1 MPLLLRSLYYH
12 KNFFTTMEYLQL
24 SNRTVNGKCENLCY
38 INASLNLL
46 NLSTEF
52 SRFFQQYSYL
62 ESNDLLQCFPVSAEL
77 SKIFTGAVKSAAVLR
92 STIAEKSKQPQF
104 STWNQQDITEF
115 HRVLLDVLEKEFK
128 RNNCRT
134 GLVLIAKF
142 LGREKQSLEFVTEC
156 RVCQYK
162 PDDKIDDLDILSLD
176 ISANVTSRKL
186 TDIVQEHFSKLDER
200 EMRCECP
207 DSAYKAVRVTSSLT
221 QTPDYLVIELRR
233 YRIVAGNQYKSI
245 QIVRL
250 DDVLTLP
257 TGEEYHL
264 MGVTDHRGTTIQ
276 SGHYVTFVRSGSD
289 WFLVNDSIVTKV
301 NRDYV
306 TSQDNVLLLYSKT
319 EHNQNQ
325 NDKIPSL
332 SDKLR
337 NVNMNDTSTT
347 ETDTVTE
354 KVPCL
359 GCGKKFKH
367 IYGHIRI
374 KENRSCMEK
383 YDIDDIEEEKK
394 KYAVFEAETL
404 RKYKEKNPDKSA
416 EKKRDWAFI
425 FSNNLRNVNYDQP
438 STTETNTA
446 TEKVPCLCCGKKYK
460 HIFPHIKGN
469 GPCQEKY
476 DIEEEKMKYNAIRA
490 ELVRMSRARSREKDP
505 DKYAE
510 KIRSAK
516 SRSRSKKKEADPVGL
531 REDEKSR
538 QSRSRSNRKEAD
550 PEGLREDEKSRQ
562 SRSRSNRKEAD
573 PENLLEDEKSR
584 QSRSREKRK
593 HDDPDGLAEKEK
605 FKRMKKKDRLQTA
618 EGRIAAFREATRDG
632 PCFPCICCQRAMFK
646 KQVVIYEGK
655 VKAKIESYEG
665 LYEKAIERIDMIP
678 IVRNKYY
685 LCKTCKKYL
694 DKNQVPP
701 MSHCNNLEH
710 DYPGRKINI
719 KDDDGNKIDEYVL
732 TKEDC
737 DNLHL
742 TDLEQSLIARSLIF
756 LKIHKLPKS
765 RMGCISDKIVY
776 IPINENDTLN
786 TINTILRTPSEA
798 GILPVKVK
806 RKLEYRSNYMEEFIS
821 IPKII
826 GALRV
831 LHRVRHPEYRFLT
844 EEMIKDYEKRCLKDI
859 EKEKDDN

>member
-319 EHNQNQ
+319 ENNQNQ

-404 RKYKEKNPDKSA
+404 RKYKEKDPDKSA

-446 TEKVPCLCCGKKYK
+446 TEKVPCLSCGKKYK

-531 REDEKSR
+531 R
-538 QSRSRSNRKEAD
+538 
-550 PEGLREDEKSRQ
+550 
-562 SRSRSNRKEAD
+562 
-573 PENLLEDEKSR
+573 EDEKSR

-732 TKEDC
+732 TQEDC

-831 LHRVRHPEYRFLT
+831 LHKVRHPEYRFLT

>member
-250 DDVLTLP
+250 DDVLKLP
-257 TGEEYHL
+257 TGEEYRL

-319 EHNQNQ
+319 ENNQNQ

-404 RKYKEKNPDKSA
+404 RKYKEKDPDKSA

-446 TEKVPCLCCGKKYK
+446 TEKVPCLSCGKKYK

-531 REDEKSR
+531 R
-538 QSRSRSNRKEAD
+538 
-550 PEGLREDEKSRQ
+550 
-562 SRSRSNRKEAD
+562 
-573 PENLLEDEKSR
+573 EDEKSR

-732 TKEDC
+732 TQEDC

-831 LHRVRHPEYRFLT
+831 LHKVRHPEYRFLT

>member
-207 DSAYKAVRVTSSLT
+207 DSAYKPVRVTSSLT

-319 EHNQNQ
+319 ENNQNQ

-367 IYGHIRI
+367 IYGHINL
-374 KENRSCMEK
+374 KANKSCMEK
-383 YDIDDIEEEKK
+383 YDIDTIEEEKK
-394 KYAVFEAETL
+394 KYNVFIDETL
-404 RKYKEKNPDKSA
+404 RKHKATEKDTDKSA

-438 STTETNTA
+438 STTETKTA

-516 SRSRSKKKEADPVGL
+516 SRSRSNMKEADPEGFAEKKRSADSRSRSKKKEADPVGL
-531 REDEKSR
+531 R
-538 QSRSRSNRKEAD
+538 
-550 PEGLREDEKSRQ
+550 
-562 SRSRSNRKEAD
+562 
-573 PENLLEDEKSR
+573 EDEKSR

-776 IPINENDTLN
+776 VPINENDTLN

-831 LHRVRHPEYRFLT
+831 LHKVRHPEYRFLT

>member
-1 MPLLLRSLYYH
+1 M
-12 KNFFTTMEYLQL
+12 
-24 SNRTVNGKCENLCY
+24 CY

-46 NLSTEF
+46 NLSAEF
-52 SRFFQQYSYL
+52 SSFFQQYSYL
-62 ESNDLLQCFPVSAEL
+62 ESDDLLQSFPVSAEL
-77 SKIFTGAVKSAAVLR
+77 SKIFSGAVKSASVLR
-92 STIAEKSKQPQF
+92 SAIAEASEQPRF
-104 STWNQQDITEF
+104 LTWNQQDITDF
-115 HRVLLDVLEKEFK
+115 HHVLLDVLEEEFK

-134 GLVLIAKF
+134 GLEVLDKF

-162 PDDKIDDLDILSLD
+162 PDDKIDNFDILSLD
-176 ISANVTSRKL
+176 ISANETSRKL

-200 EMRCECP
+200 EMRCQCP
-207 DSAYKAVRVTSSLT
+207 DSADKTVRVTSSIS
-221 QTPDYLVIELRR
+221 QAPDNLVIELRR
-233 YRIVAGNQYKSI
+233 YRIVADNQYKSI

-250 DDVLTLP
+250 EDVLTLP
-257 TGEEYHL
+257 TGEEYRL
-264 MGVTDHRGTTIQ
+264 MGVTDHRGATIQ
-276 SGHYVTFVRSGSD
+276 SGHYVTFVKSGSD

-306 TSQDNVLLLYSKT
+306 TSQDNVLLLYSKY
-319 EHNQNQ
+319 ENNQNQ
-325 NDKIPSL
+325 NEIFDEISSL

-337 NVNMNDTSTT
+337 NVN
-347 ETDTVTE
+347 
-354 KVPCL
+354 
-359 GCGKKFKH
+359 
-367 IYGHIRI
+367 I
-374 KENRSCMEK
+374 
-383 YDIDDIEEEKK
+383 
-394 KYAVFEAETL
+394 
-404 RKYKEKNPDKSA
+404 
-416 EKKRDWAFI
+416 
-425 FSNNLRNVNYDQP
+425 DQP
-438 STTETNTA
+438 STTETKTA
-446 TEKVPCLCCGKKYK
+446 TERIPCLCCGKKYK

-476 DIEEEKMKYNAIRA
+476 DIEEEKKKYNAIRA
-490 ELVRMSRARSREKDP
+490 EITRMSKARAREKDP

-510 KIRSAK
+510 KKRSAD
-516 SRSRSKKKEADPVGL
+516 SRSRSKRKEADPEGFAGKQ
-531 REDEKSR
+531 RSAD
-538 QSRSRSNRKEAD
+538 SRSRSNRKEAD

-573 PENLLEDEKSR
+573 PEEFAEKKRSADTRSRSKRLRTDPEDLHEKEKSR
-584 QSRSREKRK
+584 QSKSREKRK

-605 FKRMKKKDRLQTA
+605 FKRMKKKDRLKTA

-655 VKAKIESYEG
+655 VKEKIESYEG

-701 MSHCNNLEH
+701 MSHCNNLDV

-719 KDDDGNKIDEYVL
+719 KDDDGNKIDEYIL
-732 TKEDC
+732 TQEDC
-737 DNLHL
+737 DNLKL

-765 RMGCISDKIVY
+765 RMGCVKDKIVY
-776 IPINENDTLN
+776 VPINENDTLN

-798 GILPVKVK
+798 GILPIKVK
-806 RKLEYRSNYMEEFIS
+806 RKKEYRSSYKEEFVS

-831 LHRVRHPEYRFLT
+831 LVKVRHPEYRFLT
-844 EEMIKDYEKRCLKDI
+844 EEMIKDYEQRCLNDT
-859 EKEKDDN
+859 ENVKDDD